1 MTWPLSNGEGDCLGA
16 LTLCTVENSNMIY
29 SQPPTYSSSIDEDST
44 HLRWYSI
51 YDWEKSVSEWT
62 HAFQTCAAEG
72 VVHYVGVFSCL
83 PFFELFSYSPLS
95 AP

>member
-1 MTWPLSNGEGDCLGA
+1 MTTIEQWWGGLFRGA
-16 LTLCTVENSNMIY
+16 DSPHSWKFKYDLQSATHI
-29 SQPPTYSSSIDEDST
+29 QSSSTDEDST

-51 YDWEKSVSEWT
+51 YDWEKSVYEWT

-72 VVHYVGVFSCL
+72 VVHYAGVFSCL